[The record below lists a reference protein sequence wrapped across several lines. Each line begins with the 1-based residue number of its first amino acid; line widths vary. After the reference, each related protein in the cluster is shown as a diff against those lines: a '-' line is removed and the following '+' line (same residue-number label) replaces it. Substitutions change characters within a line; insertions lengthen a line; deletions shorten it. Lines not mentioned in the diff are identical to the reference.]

1 MILIIFALL
10 CLISVPLCGRDV
22 RRLADLPLRGLWVPV
37 LALALQVVITTLAP
51 GGSHSLHTAVHLA
64 TYALIALF
72 LFLNRHLPGLAI
84 IAAGA
89 GLNALAIVLNGGV
102 MPAAAAAQRIAGMH
116 EGAGFHNSA
125 HLAHAVLPWLGD
137 IIPWPG
143 PFPNV
148 LSVGDCL
155 IYAGT
160 LVLLHRACARPRTEA
175 VQAASA
181 AS

>member
-1 MILIIFALL
+1 MILAVFAVL
-10 CLISVPLCGRDV
+10 CLLSVPLCGRDV
-22 RRLADLPLRGLWVPV
+22 RRLADLELRGLWVPV
-37 LALALQVVITTLAP
+37 VALALQVVITTLAP
-51 GGSHSLHTAVHLA
+51 GGSHALHAAVHLA
-64 TYALIALF
+64 TYGLIALF
-72 LFLNRHLPGLAI
+72 LLRNRRLPGLAV

-89 GLNALAIVLNGGV
+89 GLNTLAISLNDGV
-102 MPAAAAAQRIAGMH
+102 MPAAAAAQRIAGLH

-125 HLAHAVLPWLGD
+125 HLAHAALPWLGD

-160 LVLLHRACARPRTEA
+160 LVLLHRACGRPGREA
-175 VQAASA
+175 VQPASA